1 MEVHGTMDERDGGL
15 IKYKARAYYISV
27 TKYYAYRQKPDGQ
40 PTDRR
45 LNFLKHMDEI
55 PFQEGKFMHSRVDA
69 FRRLQASRE
78 SLSVQCDD
86 EYIGCYS
93 NRDKLVKTKRQV
105 VEDRYRLHSI
115 WRARHH
121 GRRQRFGVGT
131 GFRKT
136 HTSGSDKKY
145 KIEVWLLPRHKKR
158 PSSSEDERRASH
170 VSFVTRGKAESNFIS
185 ALPLA

>member
-45 LNFLKHMDEI
+45 LNFLKHMDEN

-86 EYIGCYS
+86 EYI
-93 NRDKLVKTKRQV
+93 
-105 VEDRYRLHSI
+105 
-115 WRARHH
+115 
-121 GRRQRFGVGT
+121 
-131 GFRKT
+131 RK
-136 HTSGSDKKY
+136 GLQQCQY
-145 KIEVWLLPRHKKR
+145 
-158 PSSSEDERRASH
+158 
-170 VSFVTRGKAESNFIS
+170 
-185 ALPLA
+185 